1 MMNKVIYLD
10 HAATTPV
17 YPKVL
22 EAMLPYFSEKYGN
35 PSTIYGLGQQARQA
49 IDEARRGVADVLVC
63 APQEII
69 FTSGATESIDIA
81 LKGVA
86 LANQGQGNHIITSSV
101 EHKAVLSTCHF
112 LEKFGFEVTYVPVD
126 EYGVVNPEDL
136 SRAINEKTIL
146 VSIMLAN
153 NEVGTLE
160 PVADIARLIK
170 EKSKQL
176 KRKIFFHTDAV
187 QGTLWFD
194 LNVDRLGVDMLSLSA
209 HKVYGPKGV
218 GVLYLRKGTPF
229 LPQQKGGGQERNLR
243 GGTENVPGIVGMAAA
258 LKLAVENREAN
269 SSYCQGWRD
278 YFIEGVKSKISDVSL
293 TGHPKLR
300 LPNHASFCF
309 QHIEGEAILLHLD
322 FANIAASSGSACS
335 SGSLEPSHV
344 LSAMG
349 ISPETAHGSVRF
361 TFGPENTKE
370 EIDYVLSVLSE
381 IVDRLRAISPFSP
394 SKKV

>member
-1 MMNKVIYLD
+1 MDKVVYID

-17 YPKVL
+17 HAKVM

-49 IDEARRGVADVLVC
+49 IDEARRSVAGVLDC
-63 APQEII
+63 APHEII
-69 FTSGATESIDIA
+69 FTSGATESIDTA

-86 LANQGQGNHIITSSV
+86 FANQGEGNHIITSSV

-112 LEKFGFEVTYVPVD
+112 LEKFGFEVTYLPVD
-126 EYGVVNPEDL
+126 EYGLVAPEDVE
-136 SRAINEKTIL
+136 RAINEKTIL

-160 PVADIARLIK
+160 PVADIAHLIK
-170 EKSKQL
+170 EESKQL

-187 QGTLWFD
+187 QGAFWFD

-218 GVLYLRKGTPF
+218 GVLYLRKNTPF

-258 LKLAVENREAN
+258 LRLATENREVN
-269 SSYCQGWRD
+269 SNYCQRLRD
-278 YFIEGVKSKISDVSL
+278 YFIEGVKSKISDVYL
-293 TGHPKLR
+293 TGHPELR
-300 LPNHASFCF
+300 LPGHASFCF

-349 ISPETAHGSVRF
+349 ISPEAAHGSVRF
-361 TFGPENTKE
+361 TFGPENARE
-370 EIDYVLSVLSE
+370 EIDYVLPVLSE

-394 SKKV
+394 SKKA